1 MLINYRNYEKLDINF
16 GKGVNVFIG
25 DNAQGKTNILEAI
38 YYCAFAKSHRTT
50 RDRELINW
58 NNHESYISLGIA
70 KERLDKKIDIKILKD
85 GKKAIKVNSIKINK
99 IGELFGIFNVV
110 MFSPEDLKIVKDSP
124 GVRRRFI
131 DMELCQLNKKYYYN
145 LVQYNKVLN
154 ERNVVL
160 KNKNLSE
167 EMLDIYDEQLS
178 SYGEYVIK
186 ERLKYF
192 EKLNY
197 YGVQVHKDITSNK
210 ENIEFKYQSTIKDLS
225 KIKENFYEALKKSR
239 KKDIEKGISTIGL
252 HRDDFSIFI
261 NNVDIKNFGSQGQQ
275 RTAVLTIKFA
285 SLRIIKEITGEY
297 PVLLLDD
304 VLSELDSNR
313 QNYLLNNICSCD
325 TITKGGNGDVG
336 KEKHSRKNFFIIK
349 STKSTISY
357 CCNVHSCICCGSTIA
372 CVVFVSI
379 KSRNNE
385 LCK

>member
-1 MLINYRNYEKLDINF
+1 MFIKKLMLINYRNYEKLDINF

-304 VLSELDSNR
+304 VLSELDF
-313 QNYLLNNICSCD
+313 
-325 TITKGGNGDVG
+325 
-336 KEKHSRKNFFIIK
+336 SRKKYIL
-349 STKSTISY
+349 STIGEIQTVITCTGIEDIYSY
-357 CCNVHSCICCGSTIA
+357 LDSNSKIFKVKNGI
-372 CVVFVSI
+372 VS
-379 KSRNNE
+379 N
-385 LCK
+385 

>member
-1 MLINYRNYEKLDINF
+1 MFIKKLMLINYRNYEKLDINF

-178 SYGEYVIK
+178 FYGEYVIK

-239 KKDIEKGISTIGL
+239 KKDIEKGISTIGP

-304 VLSELDSNR
+304 VLSELDF
-313 QNYLLNNICSCD
+313 
-325 TITKGGNGDVG
+325 
-336 KEKHSRKNFFIIK
+336 SRKKYIL
-349 STKSTISY
+349 STIGEIQTVITCTGIEDIYSY
-357 CCNVHSCICCGSTIA
+357 LDSNSKIFKVKNGI
-372 CVVFVSI
+372 VS
-379 KSRNNE
+379 N
-385 LCK
+385 